1 MTPIMYVWLI
11 TVEREAREKL
21 QKKTLKPEDAC

>member
-1 MTPIMYVWLI
+1 MTLIMYVWLM

-21 QKKTLKPEDAC
+21 QKKTLKTDEAC